1 MGPKTLSRRAGKV
14 GLVGR
19 PNVGKSTL
27 LNALLGERLAIV
39 SPRSQT
45 TRDRILGV
53 LTRGR
58 TQFAFLDSP
67 GLHAPRTRLG
77 HAMNKIVLGT
87 VAEADVVVLV
97 TDDRAGVGE
106 IELQLLAACGAH
118 PTVCALNKVDR
129 VKDKGGLLPLLD
141 RLGKVHDFAA
151 IVPISAR
158 KGDGLDGLLAE
169 VEKLLPEGE
178 HPYGADTLTDRPVRF
193 FVAEI
198 VREQIL
204 DRAWEEVP
212 HGVAVVVD
220 AFDEDVHLTRI
231 TATIHVAKESHK
243 RIIVGRR
250 GAFLKAVGQAARQRC
265 EALLGRKVHLGL
277 WVRVTPDW
285 FDRDAAL
292 REVGYDIGEDEP

>member
-1 MGPKTLSRRAGKV
+1 MGPKTQPRRAGKV

-87 VAEADVVVLV
+87 VEEADVVVLV
-97 TDDRAGVGE
+97 TDDRAGIGE
-106 IELQLLAACGAH
+106 MELAILSACAAH
-118 PTVCALNKVDR
+118 PVVCALNKVDR
-129 VKDKGGLLPLLD
+129 VKDKGALLPLFE
-141 RLGKVHDFAA
+141 RLSKAHDFAA

-158 KGDGLDGLLAE
+158 KGDGLDELFAE

-178 HPYGADTLTDRPVRF
+178 HPYDPDTLTDRPVRF

-204 DRAWEEVP
+204 ARAREEVP

-220 AFDEDVHLTRI
+220 AFEQDVHLTRI

-243 RIIVGRR
+243 RIVIGHR
-250 GAFLKAVGQAARQRC
+250 GAFLKAVGQAARKRC
-265 EALLGRKVHLGL
+265 ETLLGRKVHLGL

-285 FDRDAAL
+285 FDSDTAL
-292 REVGYDIGEDEP
+292 REVGYTAAEEKP